1 MVSAKLTKT
10 STQNAIKLGITAD
23 QIVSYLSTHAHPVMR
38 RQTPILPPTV
48 VDQIRLWQLEGE
60 RMKASKGFLIR
71 DVGGVDEY
79 NAAAEHAETLGV
91 LLWRDD
97 ARRWFFVSRFEMVQQ
112 YFKGVNQRRKDEAA
126 AAAAAAAGT
135 AV

>member
-1 MVSAKLTKT
+1 
-10 STQNAIKLGITAD
+10 
-23 QIVSYLSTHAHPVMR
+23 
-38 RQTPILPPTV
+38 
-48 VDQIRLWQLEGE
+48 
-60 RMKASKGFLIR
+60 MKASKGFLIR
-71 DVGGVDEY
+71 DVGGEDEY